1 MASAFFTLG
10 ESELEYEHEEVFYN
24 FNTKNR

>member
-10 ESELEYEHEEVFYN
+10 ESELEYEHEEVLFN